1 MVWVKV
7 SFMKVLTPVNLAN
20 LDLALLSSVH
30 QTDFYKVCD
39 QFLFCKLLHGP
50 SEPVNQSLIYLF
62 CIKQTSVVTT
72 NKRR

>member
-30 QTDFYKVCD
+30 QTDFYKVSD
-39 QFLFCKLLHGP
+39 HFFLQIA
-50 SEPVNQSLIYLF
+50 SWN
-62 CIKQTSVVTT
+62 
-72 NKRR
+72 